1 MSFAVKA
8 LGKLRGFVNRYA
20 IEILD
25 NNTLER
31 DAIYQ
36 IEKKEANRTL
46 SQNAF
51 LHLYLNRAVKQ
62 IDSIRSMEELKYRLR
77 KEFLTVI
84 VPNEILG
91 DIEVIRSTAHLTAK
105 EFSQFINEIDSELQA
120 NEFYKCDM
128 SGFWKEY
135 EMEYY
140 KWMEVKK

>member
-8 LGKLRGFVNRYA
+8 LGKLRGFVNKH
-20 IEILD
+20 IVEILE
-25 NNTLER
+25 NETLETGK
-31 DAIYQ
+31 IYK
-36 IEKKEANRTL
+36 IEKVERNRTL

-62 IDSIRSMEELKYRLR
+62 IDSIRNMDELKYRLR
-77 KEFLTVI
+77 KAFLTVI
-84 VPNEILG
+84 VENEILG

-105 EFSQFINEIDSELQA
+105 EFSQFINEIDSELQT

-140 KWMEVKK
+140 KWIEVKK